1 MSCGV
6 GKRWWGETLEAATR
20 DFFCAC
26 RSLAAAGGR
35 DGPPK
40 LAGVRGL
47 GDLRRSRFLR
57 LLAAVR
63 CHMVAGIDA
72 SNHRNGGARRLTA
85 VAHYRAVDGEEE
97 GLFEAWTHHRARG
110 GVDEGA
116 GGPAAPSRMKNTAA
130 GGGEELGGELDFRLP
145 GPIPSDMTLGTTR
158 QRRGSAHMG
167 SRGSRGADPR
177 RAVAAARWVY
187 RV

>member
-1 MSCGV
+1 M

-20 DFFCAC
+20 DFFCA
-26 RSLAAAGGR
+26 
-35 DGPPK
+35 
-40 LAGVRGL
+40 
-47 GDLRRSRFLR
+47 
-57 LLAAVR
+57 
-63 CHMVAGIDA
+63 
-72 SNHRNGGARRLTA
+72 SNHRNGGARRLTV

-130 GGGEELGGELDFRLP
+130 EGGEELGGELDFRLP
-145 GPIPSDMTLGTTR
+145 RPIPLDMTMGTTR
-158 QRRGSAHMG
+158 QRQGSAHTG
-167 SRGSRGADPR
+167 LRGSRGADPR
-177 RAVAAARWVY
+177 RAVAAAGWAY